1 MPTPSRR
8 AVLRLLPALPL
19 LSCALPGAVPD
30 AVFDAA
36 AASELA
42 RRPGDYLNG
51 EARAFLARR
60 AGAAGGLLWGTLH
73 FGYDETTVMPRQI
86 RDRFAQSRLLLVEE
100 VLDRMPA
107 ATRRA
112 LADVAR
118 RGLATPDP
126 AALAALGPATLAQL
140 QDAGVTPGEMERFSL
155 AGLTS
160 LVGGR
165 AAAGL
170 QGPLPTG
177 GIVDMNLIGFARSIG
192 TPVQGL
198 EPVDAGLMQRLMFA
212 APNGRDAAAAL
223 RLALR
228 RGAGT
233 PSFLA
238 WVRAR
243 YAAGQ
248 VAQVAAGL
256 TAWQAAPEDL
266 RRADAAR
273 AALLTERNRA
283 WLPVLEAGL
292 GGDTPLF
299 AAFGAAH
306 LLGGDGVVALLRGRG
321 WDVVPCIGDQVP
333 A

>member
-1 MPTPSRR
+1 MPAPSRR
-8 AVLRLLPALPL
+8 AVLRLLPALLL

-30 AVFDAA
+30 ATFDAA
-36 AASELA
+36 ADAELA
-42 RRPGDYLNG
+42 RRPDDYVNG
-51 EARAFLARR
+51 EARAFLVRR
-60 AGAAGGLLWGTLH
+60 AGVAGGLLWGTLH
-73 FGYDETTVMPRQI
+73 FGYDEATVMPRQV
-86 RDRFAQSRLLLVEE
+86 RVRFAQARLLLVEE

-126 AALAALGPATLAQL
+126 AALTALGPATLAAL
-140 QDAGVTPGEMERFSL
+140 QDLGVTADEMQRFSL
-155 AGLTS
+155 VGLTS
-160 LVGGR
+160 VVGGR

-170 QGPLPTG
+170 AGPLPTG

-198 EPVDAGLMQRLMFA
+198 EPVDASLMQRLMFA
-212 APNGRDAAAAL
+212 APNGRDATAAL

-233 PSFLA
+233 PSFLDWA
-238 WVRAR
+238 RAR

-248 VAQVAAGL
+248 VARVAAGL
-256 TAWQAAPEDL
+256 TAWQAASEDL
-266 RRADAAR
+266 RRADAGR
-273 AALLTERNRA
+273 TALLTERNRA

-292 GGDTPLF
+292 GGDTPVF

-306 LLGGDGVVALLRGRG
+306 LLGRDGVVALLRGRG
-321 WDVVPCIGDQVP
+321 WDVLPCVGDQVP
-333 A
+333 V